1 MISSVQRPCLTEV
14 YFVHSKSTEK
24 KKRWVS
30 HTLIIFL
37 CRIQKKLLVVETE
50 KSQFPSHTPT
60 LIYVPAL
67 GAINKH
73 FIVTLITQIH
83 LYCHAAVALL
93 QD

>member
-1 MISSVQRPCLTEV
+1 MTEI

-24 KKRWVS
+24 KEKMGVS
-30 HTLIIFL
+30 HFNHFF
-37 CRIQKKLLVVETE
+37 CVCVRQIQKKLSVVETE
-50 KSQFPSHTPT
+50 KSQFPSRTPT

-73 FIVTLITQIH
+73 FIVTLISQIH
-83 LYCHAAVALL
+83 LYCRAAVALL